1 MAKTNVSYVLLE
13 VRSNKYLSKNYKGWK
28 GMFSS
33 TEQLV
38 EEVERAKTFT
48 GIEVAKRFARTV
60 RDNFMSY
67 YKDTSRHRGDVMF
80 EVWSIKTI
88 VNECV
93 STVDKTMGTNG
104 GIKL

>member
-38 EEVERAKTFT
+38 EEVEKAKTFT
-48 GIEVAKRFARTV
+48 NIEAAKRFARTV

-67 YKDTSRHRGDVMF
+67 YKDKSRHRGDVTF
-80 EVWSIKTI
+80 EVWSVKILPY
-88 VNECV
+88 ECV
-93 STVDKTMGTNG
+93 SLADKTMGVQE
-104 GIKL
+104 